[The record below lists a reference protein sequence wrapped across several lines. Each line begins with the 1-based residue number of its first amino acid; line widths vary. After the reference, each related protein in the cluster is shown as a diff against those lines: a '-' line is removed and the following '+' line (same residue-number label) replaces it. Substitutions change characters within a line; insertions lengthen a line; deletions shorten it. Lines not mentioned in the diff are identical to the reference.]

1 MCWQGLFSQSCKL
14 QFCTLFT
21 TCAKPPGSIFA
32 NSCRVRS
39 KRPSIKELSHTKFRT
54 CQEVHQGAH
63 IGELE
68 VFVSAKWMMHNRWY
82 YLRKIGAIV
91 RKIELKAD
99 LNATIWK
106 LWTNVY
112 SKDLYKDIFHFTF
125 GANYKSRIQRC
136 FFKDGFWD
144 VYSNCFCGQISCHN
158 SHIWTP
164 FLQCEF
170 WDGNSNCFFE
180 WISCHNSHIWKTFL
194 LCELSD
200 VSLNRL

>member
-82 YLRKIGAIV
+82 YLRKIVAIV
-91 RKIELKAD
+91 RKTELKAD
-99 LNATIWK
+99 LNWTWVGITISTNWK
-106 LWTNVY
+106 LWTKY
-112 SKDLYKDIFHFTF
+112 SLITCFDKPVMNIDYSWIMM
-125 GANYKSRIQRC
+125 NKS
-136 FFKDGFWD
+136 F
-144 VYSNCFCGQISCHN
+144 V
-158 SHIWTP
+158 
-164 FLQCEF
+164 
-170 WDGNSNCFFE
+170 
-180 WISCHNSHIWKTFL
+180 
-194 LCELSD
+194 LCNE
-200 VSLNRL
+200 